1 MAAGGDNEMV
11 CEERVSKMLGNGD
24 STSVLLTMAYRR
36 CRWVGDV
43 CRKKG

>member
-1 MAAGGDNEMV
+1 MAAGGVNERV
-11 CEERVSKMLGNGD
+11 CGERVSTMLGNGD
-24 STSVLLTMAYRR
+24 STSVLLAMAYSR